1 MAATRIED
9 IAAGL
14 AGRGRAVFRLT
25 PAESGAFSRLDAA
38 AGRFFGAPQE
48 VLSLSLWPGHGM
60 WAGYQPMPDGDA
72 EVIDQVDRFEVS
84 LELLDRSDLEWPW
97 GSAEARALRQALR
110 AVNAIARDLVAA
122 AVGAVAQLSGREPA
136 AARRLWCEDDAS
148 TLVVNA
154 YRSWVAGG
162 GTAAGGA
169 GAGGA
174 GGGAAAVKM
183 KPHADFGGLSLIQAG
198 RGLDAL
204 QFRAG
209 EGWEPVTEAG
219 GGDGAGLAVM
229 LTGQL
234 FAHWLGM
241 QAPVHQVV
249 HDPGQPRLSTV
260 YFHQPNLAAVIPG
273 QDGEPIV
280 AGEHIAAMQDFYNS
294 LGVSPG

>member
-1 MAATRIED
+1 MTATQIED

-14 AGRGRAVFRLT
+14 VSRGRAVFRLT
-25 PAESGAFSRLDAA
+25 AAQAAAFSRLDAA

-48 VLSLSLWPGHGM
+48 VLRLSLWPGHGM

-84 LELLDRSDLEWPW
+84 LELLDRSDAQWPW
-97 GSAEARALRQALR
+97 GSAEARALKQALR
-110 AVNAIARDLVAA
+110 AVNAIARDLIAA
-122 AVGAVAQLSGREPA
+122 AVGAVAQLSGREPD

-154 YRSWVAGG
+154 YRSWPAGD
-162 GTAAGGA
+162 TAATGGP
-169 GAGGA
+169 
-174 GGGAAAVKM
+174 AAVKM

-209 EGWEPVTEAG
+209 AGADWEPVTEAG
-219 GGDGAGLAVM
+219 GGDGLAVM

-234 FAHWLGM
+234 FAHWLGT
-241 QAPVHQVV
+241 QAPVHRVV
-249 HDPGQPRLSTV
+249 HDPGQARMSTV

-273 QDGEPIV
+273 QDAEPIV

-294 LGVSPG
+294 LGVSPA